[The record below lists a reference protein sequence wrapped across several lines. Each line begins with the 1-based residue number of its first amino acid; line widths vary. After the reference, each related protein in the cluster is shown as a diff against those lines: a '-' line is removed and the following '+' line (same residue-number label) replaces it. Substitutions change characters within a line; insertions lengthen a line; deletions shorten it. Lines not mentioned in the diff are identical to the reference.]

1 MKAKATG
8 KKIFHVGIDIGTRF
22 IKAAQISHD
31 GNKNYELTGLYRFEN
46 PTRSA
51 KDISQEPLKELL
63 DKLAPEER
71 ECAVSLSAPNALVR
85 YITVPKMDEKELKK
99 SLQFEAEKYIPY
111 NINEVVI
118 DCSILGQSHEDKN
131 QLSVILAAAK
141 RDIIYART
149 EVLKD
154 LGFSVNAIDI
164 DAFSCFNAFRNSFKS
179 LDQARSIALLNLGYS
194 QTNVIILKGQEPYFT
209 RDIQSGTKDMVKLVS
224 QRMGLEEK
232 EAEKAVLDPSEKQ
245 DDVAELKKSV
255 LRELA
260 EELRLSFGYYEN
272 QYGKAIDEIY
282 VSGGASFL
290 KGTDVFLEENFGI
303 KPVKWNPF
311 LNFKI
316 GEKVDTAFG
325 EDEYGQFAVAAGLA
339 ARL

>member
-1 MKAKATG
+1 MKEKGAG
-8 KKIFHVGIDIGTRF
+8 KKVSHVGIDIGTRF
-22 IKAAQISHD
+22 IKAAEISHD

-46 PTRSA
+46 PTRST
-51 KDISQEPLKELL
+51 KEVSREPLKKLL
-63 DKLAPEER
+63 DKLSPESR
-71 ECAVSLSAPNALVR
+71 DSAISLSAPNALVR
-85 YITVPKMDEKELKK
+85 YITLPRMDEKELKK

-141 RDIIYART
+141 KDIVYSRVEA
-149 EVLKD
+149 LKE

-164 DAFSCFNAFRNSFKS
+164 DAFSYFNAFRNSAKS
-179 LDQARSIALLNLGYS
+179 TDEAKSIALLNFGYS
-194 QTNVIILKGQEPYFT
+194 QTNVIISKGAEPCFT
-209 RDIQSGTKDMVKLVS
+209 RDIQSGTRDMVKLIS

-232 EAEKAVLDPSEKQ
+232 EAEKAVLDPPENPA
-245 DDVAELKKSV
+245 DAAELSKSV

-272 QYGKAIDEIY
+272 QYGRAIDEIY

-290 KGTDVFLEENFGI
+290 KGTDVFLEESFGI

-316 GEKVDTAFG
+316 GEKVDKG
-325 EDEYGQFAVAAGLA
+325 LVENEYGQFAVSAGLA
-339 ARL
+339 MRV